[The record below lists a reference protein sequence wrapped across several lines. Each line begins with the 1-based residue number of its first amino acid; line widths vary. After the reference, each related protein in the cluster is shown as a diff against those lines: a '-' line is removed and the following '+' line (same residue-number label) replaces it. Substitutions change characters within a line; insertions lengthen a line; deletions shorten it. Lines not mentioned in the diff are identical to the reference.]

1 MTTTS
6 LDMGLVERFAGQ
18 VFGYYTGGMI
28 AYMIDIGHRT
38 GLFEAA
44 AQGPGASADLAER
57 AGLHERYVR
66 EWLGSM
72 AVSGIVSYDP
82 ATATFTLP
90 AEHAACLTG
99 AGSRNLAGSASW
111 ARMSEPTWARSR
123 TASGPAA
130 GFPTRRSAP

>member
-6 LDMGLVERFAGQ
+6 LDMDLVERFAGQ

-38 GLFEAA
+38 GLFEAT
-44 AQGPGASADLAER
+44 AQGPGTAAELAER

-72 AVSGIVSYDP
+72 AVSGIVSYDA

-99 AGSRNLAGSASW
+99 AGSRNLARFSQLGTHVGTHVGAV
-111 ARMSEPTWARSR
+111 ADCFR
-123 TASGPAA
+123 A
-130 GFPTRRSAP
+130 GGGVPY

>member
-44 AQGPGASADLAER
+44 AGFTGITVTSAPGDP
-57 AGLHERYVR
+57 
-66 EWLGSM
+66 LGG
-72 AVSGIVSYDP
+72 VFV
-82 ATATFTLP
+82 
-90 AEHAACLTG
+90 AA
-99 AGSRNLAGSASW
+99 R
-111 ARMSEPTWARSR
+111 
-123 TASGPAA
+123 
-130 GFPTRRSAP
+130 PTR